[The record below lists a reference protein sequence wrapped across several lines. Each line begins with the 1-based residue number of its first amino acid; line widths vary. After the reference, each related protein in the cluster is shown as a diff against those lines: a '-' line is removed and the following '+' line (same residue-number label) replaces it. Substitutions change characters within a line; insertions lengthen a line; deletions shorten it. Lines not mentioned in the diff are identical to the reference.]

1 MDILK
6 EKSLLRV
13 IENAVLAQ
21 VSLCEMHQE
30 HDETIYSFSAH
41 VCAQILAWNY
51 LKSCHNS

>member
-1 MDILK
+1 MLT
-6 EKSLLRV
+6 
-13 IENAVLAQ
+13 Q

-41 VCAQILAWNY
+41 IRAQILAWNY